1 MKINSVLNRY
11 ILRELFQP
19 FFLSILFLTF
29 IFLMTRMLDIANMIV
44 NYRVSVWT
52 IARLLF
58 YSMPFFLEFIIP
70 MSVMMAALLTFLRL
84 SGDNEIVALK
94 AGGVSLYNLLVPLF
108 VFCLI
113 GALMTAF
120 MAIYGL
126 PNGRMASKRLAFMAI
141 IDNVN
146 VGLEERRFNDR
157 FDGVMLYVNR
167 IDHEKDELSDI
178 FIEDSRNK
186 DVISTIVAPSGYLR
200 GEKEK
205 FTFHLRLY
213 NGSINR
219 VNPGAKTS
227 YMINFQTYDMMLELK
242 NPTESIENGPKDE
255 EEMSIPELR
264 RYIKENASKK
274 NAQYY
279 LTLMELHKK
288 FSMPLACF
296 ALGLLAL
303 PLGIQSRLAKRSFG
317 VGLGMFFFIIYYMLL
332 SAGWVFGEAGVYP
345 PWIGMWVPNIVM
357 GSIGASLLVLTANE
371 YFIRMDFISD
381 FARGLSKYISA
392 MKRRKK

>member
-1 MKINSVLNRY
+1 
-11 ILRELFQP
+11 
-19 FFLSILFLTF
+19 
-29 IFLMTRMLDIANMIV
+29 ML
-44 NYRVSVWT
+44 
-52 IARLLF
+52 
-58 YSMPFFLEFIIP
+58 
-70 MSVMMAALLTFLRL
+70 
-84 SGDNEIVALK
+84 
-94 AGGVSLYNLLVPLF
+94 
-108 VFCLI
+108 
-113 GALMTAF
+113 
-120 MAIYGL
+120 
-126 PNGRMASKRLAFMAI
+126 
-141 IDNVN
+141 
-146 VGLEERRFNDR
+146 
-157 FDGVMLYVNR
+157 
-167 IDHEKDELSDI
+167 
-178 FIEDSRNK
+178 
-186 DVISTIVAPSGYLR
+186 
-200 GEKEK
+200 
-205 FTFHLRLY
+205 
-213 NGSINR
+213 
-219 VNPGAKTS
+219 
-227 YMINFQTYDMMLELK
+227 NFQTYDMKLELK
-242 NPTESIENGPKDE
+242 NPTESIQNGPKDE

-345 PWIGMWVPNIVM
+345 PWIGMWVPNILM
-357 GSIGASLLVLTANE
+357 GSIGAALLVLTANE

>member
-19 FFLSILFLTF
+19 FFLSIIFLTF

-44 NYRVSVWT
+44 NYRVSAWT

-108 VFCLI
+108 AFCLV
-113 GALMTAF
+113 GALLTGF

-126 PNGRMASKRLAFMAI
+126 PNGRMATKRLAFNAI
-141 IDNVN
+141 LDNVN
-146 VGLEERRFNDR
+146 IGLEARRFNDK

-167 IDHEKDELSDI
+167 MDHEKDELLDI

-186 DVISTIVAPSGYLR
+186 DVISTIVAPRGYLR

-205 FTFHLRLY
+205 FSFHLRLY
-213 NGSINR
+213 DGSVNQ
-219 VNPGAKTS
+219 VNPKAKTS
-227 YMINFQTYDMMLELK
+227 YMLNFQTYDMELQLK
-242 NPTESIENGPKDE
+242 NPTESIQNGPKDE

-264 RYIKENASKK
+264 QYIKENDANKT
-274 NAQYY
+274 AQYY

-303 PLGIQSRLAKRSFG
+303 PLGIQSRLARRSFG
-317 VGLGMFFFIIYYMLL
+317 VGLGMFFFMVYYMLL

-357 GSIGASLLVLTANE
+357 ASIGGFLLVLTANE
-371 YFIRMDFISD
+371 YFIRVDFISD
-381 FARGLSKYISA
+381 FARAVSKYISTL
-392 MKRRKK
+392 KRRKK